1 MASKFRTYL
10 LLLQV
15 TSQARSLSTTQP
27 PTSGDSGCSPGT
39 VCHHGYCPAESL
51 SCLCHS
57 GWAGFY
63 CEEPC
68 PPGCEHR
75 GACQTNPEGK
85 AICWCEPGYGYVNGS
100 GCVHVTATP
109 ETRTNRENT
118 VTTEYSD
125 SPPAVT
131 IVTAASVLPPSNTGL
146 ELCEPGF
153 PCFHGKCQ
161 TAPNIECVCD
171 KGWEGVFCQNQC
183 PLECGLHGRC
193 QRVAGEDSAMFCDC
207 VHGYEGDLCDKMTI
221 DRIDEMVNL
230 SDTPSDMATTV
241 RSLSDASTSCVPIPV
256 CMASAYCCPTT
267 PHIAAATSTTLGPTA
282 RRSGPFLAVFSE
294 IIDAGEV
301 EVTWYWYVGAAS
313 VVFLLVL
320 VLALVVLPYYMFRRG
335 HLLMMKI
342 LYHFQSYEDDGK
354 DDAAAHSK

>member
-15 TSQARSLSTTQP
+15 TSQAKSLSTTQP

-39 VCHHGYCPAESL
+39 VCHHGYCPADSL

-68 PPGCEHR
+68 PPGCEQG

-100 GCVHVTATP
+100 GCEHVTATP
-109 ETRTNRENT
+109 GTRSNRKNT
-118 VTTEYSD
+118 VTTGWCVIAFEVKSLFMIRVVCIAFLPPFYSLSFLNSSTEYSD

-131 IVTAASVLPPSNTGL
+131 TVTAASVLPPPNTGL
-146 ELCEPGF
+146 EQCGPGF

-161 TAPNIECVCD
+161 TAPNIACICD

-221 DRIDEMVNL
+221 
-230 SDTPSDMATTV
+230 
-241 RSLSDASTSCVPIPV
+241 
-256 CMASAYCCPTT
+256 
-267 PHIAAATSTTLGPTA
+267 
-282 RRSGPFLAVFSE
+282 
-294 IIDAGEV
+294 GEV
-301 EVTWYWYVGAAS
+301 YSGIS
-313 VVFLLVL
+313 VCYFFL
-320 VLALVVLPYYMFRRG
+320 F
-335 HLLMMKI
+335 
-342 LYHFQSYEDDGK
+342 
-354 DDAAAHSK
+354 